1 MRKLYRAV
9 AQAKQTK
16 GYLYYN
22 NNYQLWLTSTTE
34 IVSNGIELIY
44 KF

>member
-22 NNYQLWLTSTTE
+22 NNYNLWIATTTE
-34 IVSNGIELIY
+34 IISNGIELVH